1 MSIWYLDV
9 ILIICRW
16 LKAFSLVHF
25 ALNFLIPPW
34 LNHLAQKNEFQK
46 SQMTWFSVLERNSAQ
61 WENVFFD
68 TVWNSPHFFP
78 CSFSLQVQQPKLKIR
93 CKTDCFPHNY
103 NWTIFNWRYIH
114 IFCLV
119 TQSTTLGGTML
130 HAFRRFNQIDLQK
143 SQKIPHLIKFWLLN
157 V

>member
-16 LKAFSLVHF
+16 LKAFSLGHF
-25 ALNFLIPPW
+25 ALNLLIPPW
-34 LNHLAQKNEFQK
+34 LNHLAKKMSFRNPKWHDFPFLKEIAHSGRMCFSIQFEILPISFQF
-46 SQMTWFSVLERNSAQ
+46 FSSSS
-61 WENVFFD
+61 
-68 TVWNSPHFFP
+68 T
-78 CSFSLQVQQPKLKIR
+78 IR

-119 TQSTTLGGTML
+119 TQSTTLGGTVL

>member
-1 MSIWYLDV
+1 
-9 ILIICRW
+9 
-16 LKAFSLVHF
+16 
-25 ALNFLIPPW
+25 
-34 LNHLAQKNEFQK
+34 
-46 SQMTWFSVLERNSAQ
+46 MTWFSILERNSAQ

-68 TVWNSPHFFP
+68 TVWNSSHFFP

-157 V
+157 VQENKKKISSLKCERMRVSEIISSMFWSLSWRHLYDVLNSNT

>member
-16 LKAFSLVHF
+16 LKAFSLGHF

-34 LNHLAQKNEFQK
+34 LNHLAQKMSFRNPKWHDFPFLKEIAHSGRMCFSIQFEILPISFQF
-46 SQMTWFSVLERNSAQ
+46 FSSNS
-61 WENVFFD
+61 
-68 TVWNSPHFFP
+68 TT
-78 CSFSLQVQQPKLKIR
+78 KIKDW